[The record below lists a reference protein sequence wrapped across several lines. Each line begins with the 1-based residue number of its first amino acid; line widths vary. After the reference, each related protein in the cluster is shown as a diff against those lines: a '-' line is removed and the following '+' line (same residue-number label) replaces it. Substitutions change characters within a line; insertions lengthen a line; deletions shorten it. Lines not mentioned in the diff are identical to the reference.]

1 MNQFPQKI
9 TKLHDSTLQY
19 SHLSQM
25 CGTKQLFYGRYEIL
39 RILGRGGFG
48 ITFLA
53 KNVALPGIPLCV
65 IKQLC
70 PKTTSAKTW
79 QRASERF
86 KKEAKTL
93 AALGNHSQIPMLLDY
108 FENRGEFYLVQEYIA
123 GSTLAREV
131 RRYGRKTEAE
141 VKDFLRELLPVLQ
154 YVHNNNVIHRD
165 IKPQNILRC
174 EDDKRIVLI
183 DFGAVKEKLAA
194 PYDNS
199 MNKSVSTNFIGTNGF
214 APPEQLSLRPV
225 YATDIYALGI
235 TCLYLLTGKGPLE
248 FPYDPQTGEISWLN
262 QVDISA
268 DFAQILA
275 KMVKI
280 PVSERFKTAADLD
293 FALEGKKSLGNLT
306 SYLTNQKLG
315 NSNTSSSVETQK
327 YISPISRA
335 AIAIRELRAKLS
347 KKKSH
352 QDFQPK

>member
-165 IKPQNILRC
+165 IKPANF
-174 EDDKRIVLI
+174 LI
-183 DFGAVKEKLAA
+183 HKGVIKISDFGFARTV
-194 PYDNS
+194 DN
-199 MNKSVSTNFIGTNGF
+199 
-214 APPEQLSLRPV
+214 
-225 YATDIYALGI
+225 
-235 TCLYLLTGKGPLE
+235 
-248 FPYDPQTGEISWLN
+248 
-262 QVDISA
+262 
-268 DFAQILA
+268 
-275 KMVKI
+275 
-280 PVSERFKTAADLD
+280 
-293 FALEGKKSLGNLT
+293 
-306 SYLTNQKLG
+306 
-315 NSNTSSSVETQK
+315 VE
-327 YISPISRA
+327 
-335 AIAIRELRAKLS
+335 
-347 KKKSH
+347 
-352 QDFQPK
+352 